1 MKTKLFF
8 ISTCVLFFSFRST
21 GFAETIYLRDGRVLK
36 EKIVER
42 GSYYIITMTGNM
54 PHKYFSGQIDHIE
67 EDGPRDAVNMTDIDA
82 APFEGIS
89 EEKAGLIMDLI
100 EVSGVRR
107 NMGQNIEQVIARAP
121 EEDREKFEE
130 LFNIDEII
138 ERLVPVYD
146 KYYAEDDLRE
156 IIQFYESPAGQKV
169 MEATPQ
175 IMRESMEVSV
185 KYLQKKASP

>member
-8 ISTCVLFFSFRST
+8 ISACVLFLSSPST
-21 GFAETIYLRDGRVLK
+21 GFAETIYLRDGRVVK

-42 GSYYIITMTGNM
+42 GEYYIITMTGNM

-67 EDGPRDAVNMTDIDA
+67 EDEPADA
-82 APFEGIS
+82 AGAGDIHAVPSAGIS

-107 NMGQNIEQVIARAP
+107 NMEQNIEQVIARAP
-121 EEDREKFEE
+121 EEDRGKFEE
-130 LFNIDEII
+130 LFNVDEII

-156 IIQFYESPAGQKV
+156 IIRFYESPAGQKV
-169 MEATPQ
+169 LEATPH
-175 IMRESMEVSV
+175 IMRESLRVSV
-185 KYLQKKASP
+185 EYLQKKAAP